1 MKHWRFCVA
10 LSYYFASIFPFGVG
24 FFLSFVIY
32 VVVTKGVPVKTI
44 MMKDSDQFTGEIQEE
59 LYCRY
64 PAIVV
69 SRNEWS

>member
-1 MKHWRFCVA
+1 M
-10 LSYYFASIFPFGVG
+10 
-24 FFLSFVIY
+24 IY

-69 SRNEWS
+69 SWNEWS